1 MNSGV
6 MSLLVFLLYFKC
18 FQNTNPLQQHSVANI
33 LICRLICALS
43 GNFSSVTD
51 DCTSELQRNASVT
64 LCILQKLPMWDACI
78 YHYTI
83 HVSMGILVG

>member
-6 MSLLVFLLYFKC
+6 LSLLAVLLYFKC
-18 FQNTNPLQQHSVANI
+18 FQITDPLQQHSVANI
-33 LICRLICALS
+33 LICMLICALL

-64 LCILQKLPMWDACI
+64 LCILQKWPMWDACI

-83 HVSMGILVG
+83 HVSMGISEG